1 MMNSFQ
7 TWFETTVSNRYEL
20 NKSLKTTKCALKVQN
35 TVEVNQNDYEELL
48 NYPHFKTH
56 SIKL

>member
-7 TWFETTVSNRYEL
+7 TWLETTVSNRYEL

-48 NYPHFKTH
+48 NYPHF
-56 SIKL
+56 